1 LKLLLSIFGLLLKFL
16 IGAAIITY
24 LENLPYLESLYVSIV
39 TNGAGNN
46 LQPKSQPQKI
56 FQIFFLPI
64 GTMITAA
71 SLGSF
76 ADIFIQ
82 RAQIKAAQQILRN
95 KFTEETILDMDADGD
110 GKVNEQEYV
119 EAMVIKLGKIS
130 KQELNDIKQRF
141 KDLDT
146 DKSGWLDAGDL

>member
-1 LKLLLSIFGLLLKFL
+1 
-16 IGAAIITY
+16 
-24 LENLPYLESLYVSIV
+24 
-39 TNGAGNN
+39 
-46 LQPKSQPQKI
+46 
-56 FQIFFLPI
+56 
-64 GTMITAA
+64 MITAA
-71 SLGSF
+71 SLGSI
-76 ADIFIQ
+76 ADVFIH

-146 DKSGWLDAGDL
+146 DKSGWLDAGDF